1 MCLPLLLNLTQF
13 SVVFDLNHPK
23 PHRLRGEN
31 PATFLEVKKFRLSC
45 RFCLHTHTH
54 TNRVWYQLKYKWL
67 MAGGQQNR
75 ILHHPAGFF
84 QGVSSA
90 EPNPPSQ
97 NPSSETPTND
107 AFGTRGF
114 RKKGFRLNV
123 PPLAA
128 ESSFVFVKIL
138 LGRPGFRTLAPP
150 KILPTVWTSFREF
163 LPMFCQD
170 FLLGDMPTSRW
181 RVCFQAS
188 FLINQLGTFDA
199 SDIQRETSFKNVF
212 SVVRGDLRNKSQ
224 IGTLDHL

>member
-13 SVVFDLNHPK
+13 QRWKSRYFLESEKIQVKLPFLFAHTQIECDINSSTNGLWLEVNKIASCWFFSGSGKCWTKSTIPK
-23 PHRLRGEN
+23 PTIRN
-31 PATFLEVKKFRLSC
+31 P
-45 RFCLHTHTH
+45 
-54 TNRVWYQLKYKWL
+54 N
-67 MAGGQQNR
+67 AG
-75 ILHHPAGFF
+75 
-84 QGVSSA
+84 SA
-90 EPNPPSQ
+90 
-97 NPSSETPTND
+97 
-107 AFGTRGF
+107 A
-114 RKKGFRLNV
+114 GFRLNV
-123 PPLAA
+123 QPLAA

-138 LGRPGFRTLAPP
+138 LGHPGFRTLAPP

-181 RVCFQAS
+181 GVCFQAS